1 MDAQQLDLFEKY
13 RAGELNQTEM
23 REFEERLRKEG
34 NFADSYQQ
42 FVLAAEGAEY
52 LAYKDLKNKLRQ
64 ANTENSAKS
73 PRSRITRWAIAASIL
88 ILTGLLL
95 FKGWQYGSPQLI
107 DRYVLEPR
115 FSNNRSNDIDDWT
128 EVKQMLDQGDYEMVL
143 DDLSTNSPNDPF
155 SSLVRGYALLK
166 SDQADEAIRV
176 FSELSETTSNYQQQA
191 QFQLALALLQAG
203 ETTDAISTLDEIAG
217 HPDHDY
223 SPAAINLLDDLNSYW
238 RWISFS
244 D

>member
-1 MDAQQLDLFEKY
+1 MDAQLIDVFEKY
-13 RAGELNQTEM
+13 RAGEMNQTEM
-23 REFEERLRKEG
+23 TEFEERLRKEDDL
-34 NFADSYQQ
+34 AASYQH
-42 FVLAAEGAEY
+42 FLLAAESAEY

-73 PRSRITRWAIAASIL
+73 PRRTISRWAIAASIL
-88 ILTGLLL
+88 ILIGLLL

-107 DRYVLEPR
+107 DRYALEPR
-115 FSNNRSNDIDDWT
+115 FSNNRSNDVDDWT
-128 EVKQMLDQGDYEMVL
+128 EVKQMLDQGDYAMVL
-143 DDLSTNSPNDPF
+143 DDLSMHSPNDPF

-166 SDQADEAIRV
+166 SDQADEAILV

-203 ETTDAISTLDEIAG
+203 ETTDAISTLDEIAI

-223 SPAAINLLDDLNSYW
+223 SPAAINLLDDINSCW
-238 RWISFS
+238 RSFSFS

>member
-1 MDAQQLDLFEKY
+1 MKKGSEKKRTLLTPINTLQWLPKVQNTLPIKISRTSYSRPTMIIQDLSGEESASGQLPPRFWSL
-13 RAGELNQTEM
+13 L
-23 REFEERLRKEG
+23 
-34 NFADSYQQ
+34 DS
-42 FVLAAEGAEY
+42 FF
-52 LAYKDLKNKLRQ
+52 LKVGK
-64 ANTENSAKS
+64 
-73 PRSRITRWAIAASIL
+73 
-88 ILTGLLL
+88 
-95 FKGWQYGSPQLI
+95 YGSPQLV

-176 FSELSETTSNYQQQA
+176 FSELSETTSNYRQQA

-223 SPAAINLLDDLNSYW
+223 SAAAQNLLDDLNSCW
-238 RWISFS
+238 RSLSFS